1 MKESVRYHSRE
12 WFRRRIKTLNER
24 TCTSTAQLQATLNEL
39 AELSVSEMRAMVAK
53 AIFDGFTRLV
63 ETTPKDTG
71 RAQAG
76 WQIGTD
82 TSVLDVEPPVV
93 KRPEGKNKGKK
104 DGKKAGGNDILPEYA
119 AMIRATLQQ
128 TPVALT
134 PADVIY
140 IVNNVEYIMMLEAG
154 WSRQAP
160 HGFIGNFLSTL
171 QRELNMLATEFGAER

>member
-1 MKESVRYHSRE
+1 MKEAVRYHSRE
-12 WFRRRIKTLNER
+12 WFRRRIKMLNER
-24 TCTSTAQLQATLNEL
+24 TCTSAAQLQATLNEL
-39 AELSVSEMRAMVAK
+39 AELSVGEMRAMVAK

-63 ETTPKDTG
+63 ETMPKDTG

-93 KRPEGKNKGKK
+93 MRPEGKK

-119 AMIRATLQQ
+119 AMIRTTLQQ

-140 IVNNVEYIMMLEAG
+140 IVNNVEYIMMLDAG

-160 HGFIGNFLSTL
+160 RGVIGNFLSTL